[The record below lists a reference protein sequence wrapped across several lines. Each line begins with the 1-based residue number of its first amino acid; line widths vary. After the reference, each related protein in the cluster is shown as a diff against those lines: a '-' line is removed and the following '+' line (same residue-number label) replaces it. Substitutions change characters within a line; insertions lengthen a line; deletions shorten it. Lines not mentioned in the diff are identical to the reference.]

1 MSQLWKILWDN
12 AYLIIAAVLIAIG
25 IILIISDDVLGDS
38 TTGIA
43 MILSILGLI
52 PKWKQRRLLEAK
64 NASKET

>member
-1 MSQLWKILWDN
+1 MWKILWDN
-12 AYLIIAAVLIAIG
+12 ALLMIAAVLIAIG

-43 MILSILGLI
+43 MILSIIRIGLI
-52 PKWKQRRLLEAK
+52 PNWKKRKLLEAK

>member
-1 MSQLWKILWDN
+1 M
-12 AYLIIAAVLIAIG
+12 IAAVLIAIG

-43 MILSILGLI
+43 MILSILGLGLI
-52 PKWKQRRLLEAK
+52 PKWKKRRLLEAK